1 MIKVTPIQ
9 TKAEQEECCK
19 LCSIKYDPDC
29 LAYSALVDDKLVGAC
44 QFKVTKGGGVLR
56 DIRCID
62 GMYDFETLFIMGR
75 AALNFIDLCG
85 VHSAK
90 YVGEVKDASLLKA
103 VGFREN
109 ANGIYEIN
117 LEGFFN
123 DHCKNHKEEHNI

>member
-85 VHSAK
+85 VHNAFYTGDIETKEDERLVIAIGFKKNSDGK
-90 YVGEVKDASLLKA
+90 YAID
-103 VGFREN
+103 
-109 ANGIYEIN
+109 
-117 LEGFFN
+117 LEGFF
-123 DHCKNHKEEHNI
+123 EHPCSH